1 MEDKRR
7 PISVEEHKKIMLEI
21 LLYFDKFCK
30 EHNLRYYLA
39 DGSLIG
45 CIRHQGFIPWDDD
58 IDLEMPRPDWLKLK
72 ELFVDQGPY
81 VLCTPYDKDSR
92 FHFSKIYDS
101 RTIKIEN
108 LIKYDNNYL
117 GIDIDIFAIDGAPN
131 DEQEFFDL
139 RKKINKLYKK
149 GCFVKCGPMG
159 SYKWKARYYLTKLT
173 AWNPDKLIRKAISLC
188 QTYGYGETDYIAR
201 YGRYGLG
208 HRVPKSCYSETLYK
222 DFEGYKLPVPVGYDA
237 VLRAQ
242 FGDYMQLPPEEQRIQ
257 HHENNIFWKE

>member
-81 VLCTPYDKDSR
+81 VLCTPFDKDSR

-101 RTIKIEN
+101 RTITTTLE
-108 LIKYDNNYL
+108 LI
-117 GIDIDIFAIDGAPN
+117 
-131 DEQEFFDL
+131 
-139 RKKINKLYKK
+139 
-149 GCFVKCGPMG
+149 
-159 SYKWKARYYLTKLT
+159 S
-173 AWNPDKLIRKAISLC
+173 ISLRL
-188 QTYGYGETDYIAR
+188 T
-201 YGRYGLG
+201 
-208 HRVPKSCYSETLYK
+208 
-222 DFEGYKLPVPVGYDA
+222 
-237 VLRAQ
+237 VLRMMNRNSLTS
-242 FGDYMQLPPEEQRIQ
+242 GRR
-257 HHENNIFWKE
+257 